1 MYKMETMKQ
10 ELKKLIGGVLNN
22 LGIASGDFVVEAP
35 TEEKN
40 GDYSTSVALALAKG
54 AGLDPKV
61 LAGKII
67 DEFAKSDE
75 FLKLVEKMEVAGP
88 GFINIWLTKEAIV
101 RAASEVVENI
111 DRPLG
116 FLTRKKMNIEF
127 ISANPTGKLHIGH
140 GRGAFYG
147 DMLANILAYAGA
159 EVTRE
164 FYINDSRESAQIK
177 ELGKT
182 ALGKGE
188 QYKTPTLEEMIAR
201 LDFGGMSEEDA
212 GALLAAAVQ
221 KDNRNFI
228 ENVLGVRFDA
238 WYSEDEKLRASGA
251 SAAMLQKLTAGGF
264 VYEKEGAEW
273 LKTSEYGDDE
283 DRVLVRSD
291 GTFSYFLADIAY
303 HDEKFLRGY
312 DEVVN
317 VWGADHHGHVKRM
330 RAVEKMLG
338 WQGEFKIFIT
348 QLVLLKMDGE
358 SKKMSKRAGTVV
370 LLEDLVNE
378 FGIDVVRWF
387 FAEKALGTHME
398 FDAALAREQSAK
410 NPVYYVQYAHARI
423 ASILEKSKIQNP
435 KLKIEK
441 LAHPSARA
449 LAKKIAQFPE
459 TIFEIAK
466 DDQVQKLT
474 TYVYELAQAF
484 SAFYRDVKIIEEN
497 GINEEALALAAATR
511 AVIKK
516 VLSLLGISAPKKM

>member
-1 MYKMETMKQ
+1 MIKQ
-10 ELKKLIGGVLNN
+10 ELQKTIKEALAK
-22 LGIASGDFVVEAP
+22 LGITGGDFSVERPADP
-35 TEEKN
+35 KN
-40 GDYSTSVALALAKG
+40 GDYSTNVALVSAKKSTG
-54 AGLDPKV
+54 INPKV
-61 LAGKII
+61 LAGKIV
-67 DEFAKSDE
+67 DELAKSDE
-75 FLKLVEKMEVAGP
+75 FLKIVEKMAVAGP
-88 GFINIWLTKEAIV
+88 GFINIWLTDGALV
-101 RAASEVVENI
+101 NEVNKVVGTL
-111 DRPLG
+111 DAPRDL
-116 FLTRKKMNIEF
+116 LADKKINSEF

-147 DMLANILAYAGA
+147 DMLANILACAGA

-164 FYINDSRESAQIK
+164 FYINDSQDSVQVK

-188 QYKTPTLEEMIAR
+188 QYKTPALEEMIAR
-201 LDFGGMSEEDA
+201 LDFGGMHEEEA

-228 ENVLGVRFDA
+228 ENVLGVKFDV

-251 SAAMLQKLTAGGF
+251 SATMLAKLTAAGF
-264 VYEKEGAEW
+264 VYERDGAQW

-283 DRVLVRSD
+283 DRVVVRSD
-291 GTFSYFLADIAY
+291 GSFSYFLADIAY
-303 HDEKFLRGY
+303 HAEKFSRGY
-312 DEVVN
+312 DSVIN

-330 RAVEKMLG
+330 QAVKHMLG
-338 WQGEFKIFIT
+338 WPGEFKIFVT
-348 QLVLLKMDGE
+348 QLVSLKVDGE

-370 LLEDLVNE
+370 LLEDLVAE

-387 FAEKALGTHME
+387 FAEKSLGTHME

-423 ASILEKSKIQNP
+423 ASIIEKSKCKNQKSKIQI
-435 KLKIEK
+435 KIEK
-441 LAHPSARA
+441 FDHESARS
-449 LAKKIAQFPE
+449 LAKKIVGFSE
-459 TIFEIAK
+459 VV
-466 DDQVQKLT
+466 DDISLDYQIQKLT

-497 GINEEALALAAATR
+497 GVNHEALALAVATK

-516 VLSLLGISAPKKM
+516 SLALLGISAPNSM